1 MANTYKALNKAE
13 KEFQKDSGES
23 RFDSEERHWL
33 AMPDASEVQ
42 IPFNRVLDLK
52 SKLLTRY
59 AGDAVKTIL
68 VTGTTHGSGASTTS
82 VGLATALTKDARL
95 KVLLMDANFRT
106 PGLHEVF
113 KTECARGLYDVIS
126 TENDNSV
133 QFKKVGPGELYLLS
147 SGVNSAAVNGYF
159 EGRRFD
165 RMVQSARKAFH
176 YVILDSAPVG
186 RFPDAQAICSRVDGV
201 ILVIEAGIT
210 RLQVAQRAKKEL
222 EDAGGRILGVVLT
235 KRKRYIPEWIYKR
248 L

>member
-1 MANTYKALNKAE
+1 MGKIYEALNKAE
-13 KEFQKDSGES
+13 KEFQKSSGET
-23 RFDSEERHWL
+23 RFDPAEKYL
-33 AMPDASEVQ
+33 PATTVTTGMQ
-42 IPFNRVLDLK
+42 IPVSRVADLK

-68 VTGTTHGSGASTTS
+68 VTGTASGSGASTTS
-82 VGLATALTKDARL
+82 IDLATDLTKDSRL

-113 KTECARGLYDVIS
+113 KTECARGLYDVIHS
-126 TENDNSV
+126 ENDNSV
-133 QFKKVGPGELYLLS
+133 QFKKVGPGNLYLLS
-147 SGVNSAAVNGYF
+147 SGVNSAAENGYF
-159 EGRRFD
+159 ECRRFD

-210 RLQVAQRAKKEL
+210 RLQVAQRAKKDL
-222 EDAGGRILGVVLT
+222 EDAGGKILGVVLT
-235 KRKRYIPEWIYKR
+235 KRKRYIPNWIYNR